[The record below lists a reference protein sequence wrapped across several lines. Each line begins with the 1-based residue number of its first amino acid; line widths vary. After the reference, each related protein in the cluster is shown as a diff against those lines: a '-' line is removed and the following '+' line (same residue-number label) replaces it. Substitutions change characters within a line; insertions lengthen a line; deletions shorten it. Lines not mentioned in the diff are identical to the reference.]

1 MTLKAIH
8 PWDTA
13 CLMNIDEVT
22 KVPKVTHI
30 IFIYGKQR

>member
-8 PWDTA
+8 HWDTA

-22 KVPKVTHI
+22 KEPKVTHI
-30 IFIYGKQR
+30 SFTYGNL

>member
-1 MTLKAIH
+1 MTLKVIH

-30 IFIYGKQR
+30 SFTFGNL